1 MTGNGDGDLEL
12 VAGYLLAED
21 PQGRRF
27 AAALRRTID
36 MLLDGQHTG
45 GTADIMV
52 TLPGS
57 AWTARIGYSR
67 HPSDPPEMAPLLP
80 AI

>member
-1 MTGNGDGDLEL
+1 MTGAGWSATAAPLPGLAVPARVTGNGDGDLEL

-45 GTADIMV
+45 
-52 TLPGS
+52 
-57 AWTARIGYSR
+57 RYR
-67 HPSDPPEMAPLLP
+67 
-80 AI
+80 